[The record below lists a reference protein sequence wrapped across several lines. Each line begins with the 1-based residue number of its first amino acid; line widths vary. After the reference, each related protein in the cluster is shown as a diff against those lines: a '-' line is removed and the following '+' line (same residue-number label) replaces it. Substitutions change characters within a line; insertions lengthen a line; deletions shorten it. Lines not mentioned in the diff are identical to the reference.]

1 MKRVGD
7 GVVDGGLQDMDLL
20 AKKVSLVVSC
30 NNKEEC
36 DSVVRKA
43 LYITRLIAQKI
54 DSRSLGKG
62 RAFIMEIAIEFA
74 CRILNTPFDKNKLS
88 SSIPNKD
95 YQDEFIRYKNI
106 LDLQWGDSTM
116 DKLSV
121 HYPSLKHD
129 ALMILEK
136 YKINYVD
143 KLHKEVQSN
152 IKLYS
157 AVNCAAAFFI
167 AGIDK
172 KSHLD
177 KEKLVKLV
185 EVDKVLFN
193 NVVKD
198 MKLHSDADTGVQSN
212 SENNSNSTEN
222 VPKSGSISLFNS
234 HLPPK
239 MINKPLLVSKMT
251 PSPANARASNSNY
264 KAVDSIKA
272 STPISNVIL
281 QQDENINNLEKLLVG
296 KSRGAI
302 PANHPAKKIKTSN
315 IVDNATNAGRPPLS
329 NIQVNITDST
339 SNKQFTALGCVH
351 SSTSE
356 IETLQMLREKDET
369 KIREDRLKYE
379 RLKKEIYEAKKR
391 KLLSNQSDTSSNSAE
406 TRVSIE

>member
-1 MKRVGD
+1 
-7 GVVDGGLQDMDLL
+7 MDLL
-20 AKKVSLVVSC
+20 TKKVNLVVSS
-30 NNKEEC
+30 NNKDEC
-36 DSVVRKA
+36 DAVVRKA
-43 LYITRLIAQKI
+43 QYITRLISQKI
-54 DSRSLGKG
+54 DSRALGKG
-62 RAFIMEIAIEFA
+62 RAFLMEIAIEFA
-74 CRILNTPFDKNKLS
+74 CRILNAPFDKNKLS

-106 LDLQWGDSTM
+106 LDLQWDDSTM

-121 HYPSLKHD
+121 HYPSLKHN

-136 YKINYVD
+136 YKVNYVD
-143 KLHKEVQSN
+143 KLHKEVQNN

-157 AVNCAAAFFI
+157 AVNCAAAFYI
-167 AGIDK
+167 AGTDK

-185 EVDKVLFN
+185 EVDKTLFN

-198 MKLHSDADTGVQSN
+198 MKLHSSADAAVQSS
-212 SENNSNSTEN
+212 SENNSTNSTEN
-222 VPKSGSISLFNS
+222 APKNSGISIFNS

-239 MINKPLLVSKMT
+239 MMNKPLVVSKMT
-251 PSPANARASNSNY
+251 PSPANVRVSKSNY
-264 KAVDSIKA
+264 NTTDSIKT
-272 STPISNVIL
+272 STPICNVIL
-281 QQDENINNLEKLLVG
+281 QQDENINNLEKLLG
-296 KSRGAI
+296 GRSSGSI
-302 PANHPAKKIKTSN
+302 PSNHPAKKVKTSS
-315 IVDNATNAGRPPLS
+315 IVDNATSSSRPPLG
-329 NIQVNITDST
+329 NIQVNVNDS
-339 SNKQFTALGCVH
+339 SNNKQFTALGCAH

-356 IETLQMLREKDET
+356 IETLQMLKEKDEI